1 MKKTS
6 LLSVVAVLLCLNVV
20 KAQIQQGNVLVGGDI
35 AGFNLG
41 LNKDGYFNMNINPK
55 AAWFVK
61 DNMAIGGYVKFGLS
75 TYKDAGTTTNYG
87 VGALGRYYIND
98 PKINVLRHARFFGE
112 ANVGI
117 EGDNYSKGGS
127 TNGLGIGVGP
137 GLAYFVTP
145 NISLET
151 LLKYDGIVGF
161 GSRTTTGSINLSLG
175 FQIYL
180 PTSRIKNA
188 VKGQ

>member
-1 MKKTS
+1 MKKAS
-6 LLSVVAVLLCLNVV
+6 LLAVVAVLLCANVV
-20 KAQIQQGNVLVGGDI
+20 KAQIQQGNVLVGGDL
-35 AGFNLG
+35 AGFSLG

-61 DNMAIGGYVKFGLS
+61 DNMAIGGYVNFGLN
-75 TYKDAGTTTNYG
+75 TIKGAGTTTKYG

-98 PKINVLRHARFFGE
+98 AKINVLKHARFFGE
-112 ANVGI
+112 ANVGF

-137 GLAYFVTP
+137 GLAYFITP
-145 NISLET
+145 NIGLEA

-161 GSRTTTGSINLSLG
+161 GSRTTTGSLDLNLG

-180 PTSRIKNA
+180 PTSRIKNI

>member
-1 MKKTS
+1 MKKAS
-6 LLSVVAVLLCLNVV
+6 LLSVVAVLLCLNVI

-61 DNMAIGGYVKFGLS
+61 DNMAIGAYVKFGLT
-75 TYKDAGTTTNYG
+75 TYKGAGTTTNYG

-137 GLAYFVTP
+137 GLAYFITP

-151 LLKYDGIVGF
+151 LLKYDGIIGF
-161 GSRTTTGSINLSLG
+161 GSRTTTSSLDLSVG

-180 PTSRIKNA
+180 PTSRIKSA